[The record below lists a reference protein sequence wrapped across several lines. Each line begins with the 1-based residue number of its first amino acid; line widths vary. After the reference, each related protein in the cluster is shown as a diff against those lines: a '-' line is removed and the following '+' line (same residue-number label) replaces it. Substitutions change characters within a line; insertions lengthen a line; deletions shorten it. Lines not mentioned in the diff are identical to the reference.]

1 MSALEQFAP
10 GVGATTAPA
19 AQATPAWPWR
29 SAVPAPL
36 RRLLLALALPVS
48 IVVLWQWAA
57 VNAWVPP
64 QILPAPALVWDSLLE
79 LARGGELLD
88 GFLISLQ
95 RIASGLALGGPLGLA
110 LGVWLGVSARARAHL
125 EPTLRALFAVPTL
138 GWIPILILIFGIDE
152 ALKVIVIAKAV
163 MVPVVLNTSRGIR
176 QIPLA
181 YTEAA
186 RVLRLRRWTQ
196 LTRLTLPASLPT
208 VFSGF
213 RLGLSHAFIALIVVE
228 MLAATEG
235 IGYMMVWGRKLF
247 QLDIVIV
254 GIVVVG
260 LTGYALDRLL
270 RRLETALSRWVPH
283 HG

>member
-1 MSALEQFAP
+1 MAAYEHTAS
-10 GVGATTAPA
+10 GVGASTGAPA
-19 AQATPAWPWR
+19 PAWHWR
-29 SAVPAPL
+29 SALPVPL
-36 RRLLLALALPVS
+36 RRLLLALALPVA
-48 IVVLWQWAA
+48 VAALWQWAA
-57 VNAWVPP
+57 SQALVPP
-64 QILPAPALVWDSLLE
+64 QILPAPALVLETFGE

-95 RIASGLALGGPLGLA
+95 RIGSGLGIGGPLGLA
-110 LGVWLGVSARARAHL
+110 LGVWLGVSARARSHL

-176 QIPLA
+176 HIPVA

-186 RVLRLRRWTQ
+186 RVLRLGRWTR
-196 LTRLTLPASLPT
+196 LTRLTLPASLPV

-260 LTGYALDRLL
+260 LTGYALDVLL
-270 RRLETALSRWVPH
+270 RRLERGLSRWMPH

>member
-1 MSALEQFAP
+1 MATLDQLAP
-10 GVGATTAPA
+10 GVATPPADSTAP
-19 AQATPAWPWR
+19 PWPWR

-36 RRLLLALALPVS
+36 RRLLLALALPATLL
-48 IVVLWQWAA
+48 VLWQWVGA
-57 VNAWVPP
+57 NGWVAP
-64 QILPAPALVWDSLLE
+64 QILPAPALVWDTFLE

-88 GFLISLQ
+88 GLLISLQ

-110 LGVWLGVSARARAHL
+110 LGIWLGVSARARSHL

-152 ALKVIVIAKAV
+152 ALKVIVITKAV
-163 MVPVVLNTSRGIR
+163 MVPVVLNTARGIR
-176 QIPLA
+176 DIPLA
-181 YTEAA
+181 YLEAA
-186 RVLRLRRWTQ
+186 RVLRLSRWTR

-213 RLGLSHAFIALIVVE
+213 RLGPSHAFISLIVVE

-247 QLDIVIV
+247 QLDIVFV

-260 LTGYALDRLL
+260 ITGYALDVLL
-270 RRLETALSRWVPH
+270 RRAERGLSRWRPDH

>member
-1 MSALEQFAP
+1 MAALEHTAT
-10 GVGATTAPA
+10 GVVASRAAHAPA
-19 AQATPAWPWR
+19 RAWH
-29 SAVPAPL
+29 AVLPAPV
-36 RRLLLALALPVS
+36 RRLLLALALPVA
-48 IVVLWQWAA
+48 VVALWQWVAA
-57 VNAWVPP
+57 RALLPP
-64 QILPAPALVWDSLLE
+64 QILPAPALVLDTFLE

-88 GFLISLQ
+88 GFLVSLQ
-95 RIASGLALGGPLGLA
+95 RIASGLGIGVPLGLA
-110 LGVWLGVSARARAHL
+110 LGIWLGVSARARDHL
-125 EPTLRALFAVPTL
+125 EPTLRAVFAVPTL

-176 QIPLA
+176 NIPLA

-186 RVLRLRRWTQ
+186 RVMRLSLWTR

-260 LTGYALDRLL
+260 LTGYALDVLL
-270 RRLETALSRWVPH
+270 RRLERSLSRWMPH

>member
-1 MSALEQFAP
+1 MAAYEHTVN
-10 GVGATTAPA
+10 GVGAPTGAPSWHWRTALP
-19 AQATPAWPWR
+19 T
-29 SAVPAPL
+29 PL
-36 RRLLLALALPVS
+36 RRLLLALALPVGM
-48 IVVLWQWAA
+48 VAMWQWAA
-57 VNAWVPP
+57 AYTLVPP
-64 QILPAPALVWDSLLE
+64 QILPAPALVLDSFVE

-95 RIASGLALGGPLGLA
+95 RIGSGLGIGVPLGLV
-110 LGVWLGVSARARAHL
+110 LGVWLGVSARARSHL

-138 GWIPILILIFGIDE
+138 GWIPILILVFGIDE

-176 QIPLA
+176 QIPVA
-181 YTEAA
+181 YVEAA
-186 RVLRLRRWTQ
+186 RVLRLSRWTR
-196 LTRLTLPASLPT
+196 LTRLTWPATLPT

-260 LTGYALDRLL
+260 VTGYALDLLL
-270 RRLETALSRWVPH
+270 RRLERALSRWLPD

>member
-1 MSALEQFAP
+1 MAALEHLAAR
-10 GVGATTAPA
+10 VGTASVTSAPA
-19 AQATPAWPWR
+19 WNWR
-29 SAVPAPL
+29 TALPAPL
-36 RRLLLALALPVS
+36 RRLLLALALPVTV
-48 IVVLWQWAA
+48 VVLWQWAA
-57 VNAWVPP
+57 VEAWVPP
-64 QILPAPALVWDSLLE
+64 QILPAPALVLDTFVE

-95 RIASGLALGGPLGLA
+95 RIASGLAIGGPLGLA
-110 LGVWLGVSARARAHL
+110 LGIWLGVSARARSHL

-176 QIPLA
+176 NIPVA
-181 YTEAA
+181 YIEAA
-186 RVLRLRRWTQ
+186 RVLRLGPWTR
-196 LTRLTLPASLPT
+196 LTRLTLPASLPI

-260 LTGYALDRLL
+260 LAGYALDLLL
-270 RRLETALSRWVPH
+270 RRLERSLSHWLPE

>member
-1 MSALEQFAP
+1 MAAVEHLAQ
-10 GVGATTAPA
+10 GVGASPVPRAPA
-19 AQATPAWPWR
+19 WLWR
-29 SAVPAPL
+29 TALPAPL
-36 RRLLLALALPVS
+36 RRLLLALALPVA

-57 VNAWVPP
+57 VRGWVPP
-64 QILPAPALVWDSLLE
+64 QILPAPALVLDTFLE
-79 LARGGELLD
+79 LARGGELLE

-95 RIASGLALGGPLGLA
+95 RIGSGLALGGPMGLA
-110 LGVWLGVSARARAHL
+110 LGIWLGVSARARNHL

-176 QIPLA
+176 NIPLA
-181 YTEAA
+181 YLEAA
-186 RVLRLRRWTQ
+186 RVLRLRPWTR
-196 LTRLTLPASLPT
+196 LTRLTLPACLPT

-260 LTGYALDRLL
+260 VTGYALDLLL
-270 RRLETALSRWVPH
+270 RRLERGLSRWVPE

>member
-1 MSALEQFAP
+1 MAALEHLAARVGAAP
-10 GVGATTAPA
+10 G
-19 AQATPAWPWR
+19 TPARAWHWR
-29 SAVPAPL
+29 TALPAPL
-36 RRLLLALALPVS
+36 RRLQLALALPAT
-48 IVVLWQWAA
+48 IVALWQWAA

-64 QILPAPALVWDSLLE
+64 QILPAPALVLDTFLE
-79 LARGGELLD
+79 LARGGELLEV
-88 GFLISLQ
+88 FLISLQ
-95 RIASGLALGGPLGLA
+95 RIASGLAIGGPLGLA
-110 LGVWLGVSARARAHL
+110 LGIWLGVSARARSHL

-176 QIPLA
+176 NIPIA
-181 YTEAA
+181 YIEAA
-186 RVLRLRRWTQ
+186 RVLRLGPWTR
-196 LTRLTLPASLPT
+196 LTRLTLPASLPV

-260 LTGYALDRLL
+260 LAGYALDLML
-270 RRLETALSRWVPH
+270 RRLERSLSHWLPE

>member
-1 MSALEQFAP
+1 MAALEHLAAR
-10 GVGATTAPA
+10 VGAAPVIPASAWHWRTAL
-19 AQATPAWPWR
+19 
-29 SAVPAPL
+29 PAPL
-36 RRLLLALALPVS
+36 RRLLLALALPVTV
-48 IVVLWQWAA
+48 IALWQWAA
-57 VNAWVPP
+57 VDAWVPP
-64 QILPAPALVWDSLLE
+64 QILPAPALVLDTFVE
-79 LARGGELLD
+79 LARGGELLE

-95 RIASGLALGGPLGLA
+95 RIASGLAIGGPLGLA
-110 LGVWLGVSARARAHL
+110 LGIGLGVSARARSHL

-176 QIPLA
+176 NIPVA
-181 YTEAA
+181 YIEAA
-186 RVLRLRRWTQ
+186 RVLRLRPWTR
-196 LTRLTLPASLPT
+196 LTRLTLPASLPV

-260 LTGYALDRLL
+260 LAGYALDLLL
-270 RRLETALSRWVPH
+270 RRLERFLSHWLPE

>member
-1 MSALEQFAP
+1 MAAFEHTATR
-10 GVGATTAPA
+10 VGAPQGARAPA
-19 AQATPAWPWR
+19 WNWR
-29 SAVPAPL
+29 AAVPAPL
-36 RRLLLALALPVS
+36 RRLLLALALPVAV
-48 IVVLWQWAA
+48 VVLWQWAA
-57 VNAWVPP
+57 VRALVPP
-64 QILPAPALVWDSLLE
+64 QILPAPALVLDTFLE
-79 LARGGELLD
+79 LARSGELLD

-95 RIASGLALGGPLGLA
+95 RIASGLGIGGPLGLA
-110 LGVWLGVSARARAHL
+110 LGIWLGVSARARSHL
-125 EPTLRALFAVPTL
+125 EPTLRAVFAVPTL

-176 QIPLA
+176 NIPVA

-186 RVLRLRRWTQ
+186 RVLRLSRWTR
-196 LTRLTLPASLPT
+196 LTRLTLPASLPV

-260 LTGYALDRLL
+260 LTGYALDVLL
-270 RRLETALSRWVPH
+270 RRLERRLSRWMPH

>member
-1 MSALEQFAP
+1 MAALEHLAAR
-10 GVGATTAPA
+10 VGAAPV
-19 AQATPAWPWR
+19 TPVPAWNWR
-29 SAVPAPL
+29 TALPAPV
-36 RRLLLALALPVS
+36 RRLLLALALPAT
-48 IVVLWQWAA
+48 VVALWQWAA
-57 VNAWVPP
+57 VQAWVPP
-64 QILPAPALVWDSLLE
+64 QILPAPALVLDTFVE

-95 RIASGLALGGPLGLA
+95 RIASGLAIGGPLGLA
-110 LGVWLGVSARARAHL
+110 LGIWLGVSARARSHL

-176 QIPLA
+176 NIPVA
-181 YTEAA
+181 YIEAA
-186 RVLRLRRWTQ
+186 RVLRLGPWTR
-196 LTRLTLPASLPT
+196 LTRLTLPASLPV

-260 LTGYALDRLL
+260 LAGYALDLLL
-270 RRLETALSRWVPH
+270 RRLERSLSHWVPE

>member
-1 MSALEQFAP
+1 MAALEHLAAR
-10 GVGATTAPA
+10 VGTSPVSD
-19 AQATPAWPWR
+19 TPAWNWR
-29 SAVPAPL
+29 MAVPAPL
-36 RRLLLALALPVS
+36 RRLLLALALPAT
-48 IVVLWQWAA
+48 IVALWQWAA

-64 QILPAPALVWDSLLE
+64 QILPTPALVLDTFVE
-79 LARGGELLD
+79 LARGGELLE

-95 RIASGLALGGPLGLA
+95 RIASGLAIGGPLGLA
-110 LGVWLGVSARARAHL
+110 LGIWLGVSARARSHL
-125 EPTLRALFAVPTL
+125 EPTLRAVFAVPTL

-176 QIPLA
+176 NIPVA
-181 YTEAA
+181 YIEAA
-186 RVLRLRRWTQ
+186 RVLRLRPWTR
-196 LTRLTLPASLPT
+196 LTRLTLPASLPV

-213 RLGLSHAFIALIVVE
+213 RLGLSHAFISLIVVE

-260 LTGYALDRLL
+260 LAGYALDLLL
-270 RRLETALSRWVPH
+270 RRLERSLSHWLPE